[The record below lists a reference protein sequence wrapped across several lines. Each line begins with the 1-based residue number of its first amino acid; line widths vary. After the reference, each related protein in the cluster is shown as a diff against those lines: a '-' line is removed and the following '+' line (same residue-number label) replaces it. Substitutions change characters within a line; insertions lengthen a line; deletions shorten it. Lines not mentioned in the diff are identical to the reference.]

1 MLKLGTVRFRA
12 RCARHPRY
20 NPAIDGEA
28 AIRGGCPKCHLLL
41 DIFRAHRQLVSL
53 MQQVKEAN
61 QNKTDATSAAER
73 QLDLFSAGPHA

>member
-1 MLKLGTVRFRA
+1 
-12 RCARHPRY
+12 
-20 NPAIDGEA
+20 
-28 AIRGGCPKCHLLL
+28 
-41 DIFRAHRQLVSL
+41 